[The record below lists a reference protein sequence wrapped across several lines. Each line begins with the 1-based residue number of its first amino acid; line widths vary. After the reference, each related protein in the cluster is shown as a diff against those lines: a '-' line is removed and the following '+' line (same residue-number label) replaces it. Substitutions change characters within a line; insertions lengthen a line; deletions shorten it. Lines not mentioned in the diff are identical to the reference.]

1 MNRTTSSSSNG
12 RKTQP
17 SAASRTPL
25 SSNSSAKP
33 RFPFKNTRQH
43 NTSPS
48 IATERSYGKGARRV
62 EKAKPGSKVLLRAH
76 LPRNNKNPATTTAL
90 VRIFVNNRLG
100 TRLEITCSASDSFG
114 VVKKLVA
121 FQTGIKAEAILLKR
135 QGMRP
140 FKDALTLEDCEIGNG
155 SSLDMEVDTTD

>member
-17 SAASRTPL
+17 SAASRTL
-25 SSNSSAKP
+25 SSKSSAKP
-33 RFPFKNTRQH
+33 RFPFQDTRQH
-43 NTSPS
+43 TSRS
-48 IATERSYGKGARRV
+48 IATERCSYGKGARV
-62 EKAKPGSKVLLRAH
+62 EKKPAAKVLRAH
-76 LPRNNKNPATTTAL
+76 LPRNKNPATTAL
-90 VRIFVNNRLG
+90 VHIFVNNRLG

-114 VVKKLVA
+114 DVKKLVA
-121 FQTGIKAEAILLKR
+121 FQSGIKAEAILLKR

-140 FKDALTLEDCEIGNG
+140 FKDALTLEDYEIGNG